1 MANRNHKLLQALPTG
16 FTALASLQTAGRGRG
31 SNVWVSPIGCL
42 LFSTCIR
49 HPAGAC
55 ARSPVV
61 FVQYIAALAVVEA
74 VKSYAP
80 GYEEF
85 PIHIKWPND
94 ICTLGLPSSAM
105 TMDTDK
111 AMLQTYESLR
121 TQRMVAHSMQRSVA
135 FWSSAVTS
143 TMTTF

>member
-1 MANRNHKLLQALPTG
+1 VRVPLPYSSEQEVLTTADRNHKLLHTLPPG

-49 HPAGAC
+49 HPASAC
-55 ARSPVV
+55 ERSPVV

-80 GYEEF
+80 GYEDF

-94 ICTLGLPSSAM
+94 ICACRLPSITITMSA
-105 TMDTDK
+105 DE
-111 AMLQTYESLR
+111 AMP
-121 TQRMVAHSMQRSVA
+121 
-135 FWSSAVTS
+135 
-143 TMTTF
+143 

>member
-1 MANRNHKLLQALPTG
+1 M
-16 FTALASLQTAGRGRG
+16 
-31 SNVWVSPIGCL
+31 
-42 LFSTCIR
+42 
-49 HPAGAC
+49 
-55 ARSPVV
+55 